1 MNRVWVL
8 AFSSLSF
15 FTCADLVTASTLF
28 WASLQHHTVTEWVSL
43 EGAPEDHLV
52 HHYLPCSK
60 QGLLLQVAQNHDQVG
75 FEYLQG

>member
-1 MNRVWVL
+1 ML

-15 FTCADLVTASTLF
+15 ANADLVTASTF
-28 WASLQHHTVTEWVSL
+28 FRASLQHHTVTEWVWL

-60 QGLLLQVAQNHDQVG
+60 QDLLLLQVAQNHDQVG